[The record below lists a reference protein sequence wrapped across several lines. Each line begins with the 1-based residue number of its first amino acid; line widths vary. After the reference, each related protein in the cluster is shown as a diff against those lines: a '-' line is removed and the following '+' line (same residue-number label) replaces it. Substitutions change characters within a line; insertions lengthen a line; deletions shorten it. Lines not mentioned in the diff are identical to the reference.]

1 MELIPILSLIILVA
15 TISTFIL
22 AVGAY
27 ILYKVR
33 ERRGLT
39 ADAPQ
44 PAVVPGELITPM
56 GLTSEGYQEE
66 VRRTFADEGY
76 TTRET
81 RETRE
86 TRGRQAPVYNQ
97 APQQQ
102 APELRPTFVST
113 SEQQYYQKPSRATIT
128 SEGEKY
134 VPKKKFQRYTSE
146 GYVDTQKK
154 EKTNEDKLRWR

>member
-44 PAVVPGELITPM
+44 PAVIQGELITPM
-56 GLTSEGYQEE
+56 GLTSESYQEE
-66 VRRTFADEGY
+66 IRRTFADEGY
-76 TTRET
+76 AA

-97 APQQQ
+97 VPPSQQ

-113 SEQQYYQKPSRATIT
+113 SEQQYYQKPSRASST

-146 GYVDTQKK
+146 GYVDSQKK

>member
-76 TTRET
+76 VT

-86 TRGRQAPVYNQ
+86 TRGRQAPIYNQ
-97 APQQQ
+97 APPQQ

-113 SEQQYYQKPSRATIT
+113 SEQQYYQKPSRATST